1 MAAKKKVK
9 ENTENAAVETVTAE
23 TTAEAPV
30 KEKAPTKVKAP
41 TKDELAQ
48 KEADD
53 FKEAHEKEGEE
64 IDAVFYNTEGPWPL
78 LSRAAAIKL
87 GSRRYYLGTDCPSGH
102 DSPRKTKTCACLVC
116 SRLRLRERHKNRLQ
130 NDSDYKAKHA
140 EKAKARRM
148 RKKDERDAAKAAEAP
163 VNNATA

>member
-1 MAAKKKVK
+1 MAAKKKIEEEVK
-9 ENTENAAVETVTAE
+9 DTNETVATETAE
-23 TTAEAPV
+23 TTAVPAKP
-30 KEKAPTKVKAP
+30 KAP

-48 KEADD
+48 KEADE
-53 FKEAHEKEGEE
+53 FKAAHEKEGEQ

-116 SRLRLRERHKNRLQ
+116 SRLRLRERHKNRLK
-130 NDSDYKAKHA
+130 NDPDYKAKHA
-140 EKAKARRM
+140 EKAKARRV
-148 RKKDERDAAKAAEAP
+148 RKKDERDAAKATEATD
-163 VNNATA
+163 NA

>member
-1 MAAKKKVK
+1 MAAKKKVE
-9 ENTENAAVETVTAE
+9 ENTENAAVETATEATVTAE
-23 TTAEAPV
+23 TATE
-30 KEKAPTKVKAP
+30 APTKVKAP

-53 FKEAHEKEGEE
+53 FKAAHEKEGEE
-64 IDAVFYNTEGPWPL
+64 IDAVFYDTVGPWPV

-140 EKAKARRM
+140 EKAKARRL
-148 RKKDERDAAKAAEAP
+148 RKKDERDAAKATEATD
-163 VNNATA
+163 NA